1 MSSVGGSPMEATL
14 STPPMRGTSCA
25 QATDTD
31 RTRTVTRATRLF
43 IAGILRGKKVAR
55 MIPSAVVLN
64 VLVARPFG
72 EGGLDRL
79 RAVSPDLRVSAG
91 DAERADYAR
100 TDVLYAGSPPHDLAR
115 APRLKWVEVHMAG
128 VNALYDHPLYAKSQI
143 PITTTSGV
151 HAATI
156 AEYAL
161 TVILALAHRVPRMVE
176 WRAEGA
182 WPPDEQRW
190 PLFVPT
196 ELRGAALGVI
206 GYGSIGRE
214 LARMATTA
222 LGMRVLACKRDPSRR
237 ADDGYR
243 LPGTG
248 DPEGALPEAWFAPAR
263 LHDLLARSDVV
274 VMCAPLTSQTRA
286 MIGAAELAAMK
297 PSAFFVNVGRGATVD
312 EAALAAA
319 LKAGRLAR
327 ARGAAARSAADAHRS
342 RHAVRRVPATVLAAG
357 GLRARPRRRAA
368 AHPDHGRG
376 PRGLPRPLG
385 PRRPAAAA
393 VLPPRDLARV
403 RHPPGAR
410 HPLLL
415 SRLGLRRGRS
425 HPRDARR
432 ARRQHA
438 QAAALPRG
446 VPDPRVLRPRLRL
459 HGAARRAARLP
470 DVRHVRR
477 AGPRAAPGRAVPAA
491 VQLAPGEGQLDGPR
505 AHVLPARDQQRL
517 SFHRGLRGAGG
528 IGVAGDGIRHA
539 LRRHPPCRRLR
550 LGADLRLHGAQ
561 RPPVHARDRGGGL
574 RADRLAPRRDPLGRA
589 RGRHAYAELRA
600 GAGRPG
606 LGPDA
611 RADRAAGV
619 RPVR

>member
-43 IAGILRGKKVAR
+43 IAGVLRGKKVAR
-55 MIPSAVVLN
+55 MIPSAHVLN
-64 VLVARPFG
+64 VLVTMPFG
-72 EGGLDRL
+72 EARLDRL

-115 APRLKWVEVHMAG
+115 APRLKWVQVHMAG

-176 WRAEGA
+176 WRAKGA

-222 LGMRVLACKRDPSRR
+222 LGLRVLACKRDPSRR

-248 DPEGALPEAWFAPAR
+248 DPEGTLPQAWFAPAR

-274 VMCAPLTSQTRA
+274 VMCAPLTPETRA
-286 MIGAAELAAMK
+286 MIGPAELGAMK

-319 LKAGRLAR
+319 LKAGRLA
-327 ARGAAARSAADAHRS
+327 GAAVDVFARSR
-342 RHAVRRVPATVLAAG
+342 
-357 GLRARPRRRAA
+357 
-368 AHPDHGRG
+368 
-376 PRGLPRPLG
+376 
-385 PRRPAAAA
+385 
-393 VLPPRDLARV
+393 PPRVILYMASTTSSSRPTCPASW
-403 RHPPGAR
+403 RPTTTAAPTCSRKTCGATS
-410 HPLLL
+410 P
-415 SRLGLRRGRS
+415 
-425 HPRDARR
+425 ARR
-432 ARRQHA
+432 
-438 QAAALPRG
+438 
-446 VPDPRVLRPRLRL
+446 
-459 HGAARRAARLP
+459 
-470 DVRHVRR
+470 
-477 AGPRAAPGRAVPAA
+477 
-491 VQLAPGEGQLDGPR
+491 
-505 AHVLPARDQQRL
+505 
-517 SFHRGLRGAGG
+517 
-528 IGVAGDGIRHA
+528 
-539 LRRHPPCRRLR
+539 C
-550 LGADLRLHGAQ
+550 
-561 RPPVHARDRGGGL
+561 
-574 RADRLAPRRDPLGRA
+574 
-589 RGRHAYAELRA
+589 
-600 GAGRPG
+600 
-606 LGPDA
+606 
-611 RADRAAGV
+611 
-619 RPVR
+619 